1 MLTRREIITL
11 CLVFLITLPAVTSRL
26 YASDEIEY
34 FAWLRSAAFD
44 HDVDFRNEYQ
54 HFYDAGVARAEGFY
68 ETFLSAER
76 ANEIGRPVNYATPG
90 PGMLWSPFYAVGHLA
105 AIVSGAPRD
114 GFSHPYIAAIA
125 YGSACYG
132 FLATVISAVI
142 ARRVFGRGLAVS
154 LAIACGTPLLFYAY
168 VAPGFGH
175 AASAFAVSLLVW
187 VWLRVRARWTIGGA
201 IALGLCA
208 GLVGVVREQDVFLSL
223 GPALDFLIYWF
234 RSIRNGRVAA
244 SGARPS
250 PAAVAVA
257 GTLAFLAGLAPL
269 LLAYKALNGH
279 FFPTE
284 TAARKMTWT
293 APHAWG
299 VLFSPYHGLFAWT
312 PLAIV
317 AIAGL
322 AAVALAARTTAVGHH
337 TADGDARR
345 IAIIALIMIAA
356 QAYSSGSVESWTV
369 AGSFGQ
375 RRFVA
380 ITPLLVLGLAGLFA
394 LVQAT
399 WPRRA
404 LAAVIALCIWWN
416 LGLMAQFGLHRMD
429 RQQLTLMDNARA
441 TFVDLPLEAP
451 QLVWRYLFDRQSLY
465 KLPRAS
471 QKSEVQSPK

>member
-1 MLTRREIITL
+1 MLTRRELIGL
-11 CLVFLITLPAVTSRL
+11 CLAFVITLPAVTSRL

-54 HFYDAGVARAEGFY
+54 HFYDAGVAHTQEFY
-68 ETFLSAER
+68 DTFLSAER
-76 ANEIGRPVNYATPG
+76 ANETGRPVNYATPG
-90 PGMLWSPFYAVGHLA
+90 PGFLWAPFYAVGHLA

-132 FLATVISAVI
+132 FLATLLSAVI
-142 ARRVFGRGLAVS
+142 ARRVFGRGPAVS
-154 LAIACGTPLLFYAY
+154 LAIACGTPLIFYSY

-187 VWLRVRARWTIGGA
+187 VWLRVRTRWTIGGG

-208 GLVGVVREQDVFLSL
+208 GLVGVVREQDVFLAL
-223 GPALDFLIYWF
+223 GPALDFLAYWL
-234 RSIRNGRVAA
+234 GH
-244 SGARPS
+244 ARAGSPGPRRS
-250 PAAVAVA
+250 PAAVALA
-257 GTLAFLAGLAPL
+257 GTLAFLVGLAPL
-269 LLAYKALNGH
+269 LLAYKALNGR
-279 FFPTE
+279 FLPTE

-299 VLFSPYHGLFAWT
+299 VLFDPYHGLFAWT

-317 AIAGL
+317 AIVGL
-322 AAVALAARTTAVGHH
+322 VAVAIAGRNAVVQSETT
-337 TADGDARR
+337 DRDARR
-345 IAIIALIMIAA
+345 IAIIALVMVAA

-380 ITPLLVLGLAGLFA
+380 ITPLLVLGLAGMFTF
-394 LVQAT
+394 VQSA

-404 LAAVIALCIWWN
+404 VTVLVMLCIWWN

-429 RQQLTLMDNARA
+429 RQKLALGDNARV
-441 TFVDLPLEAP
+441 TFLELPLEAP
-451 QLVWRYLFDRQSLY
+451 RLVWRYFTDRQSLY
-465 KLPRAS
+465 KLP
-471 QKSEVQSPK
+471 QQ

>member
-1 MLTRREIITL
+1 MLTRREIIGL
-11 CLVFLITLPAVTSRL
+11 CLAFAITLPAVTSRL

-34 FAWLRSAAFD
+34 FAWLRSIAFD

-54 HFYDAGVARAEGFY
+54 HFYDTGVAHTTEFY
-68 ETFLSAER
+68 DTFLSAER

-90 PGMLWSPFYAVGHLA
+90 PGILWSPFYLVGHVA
-105 AIVSGAPRD
+105 AIFSGAPRD

-132 FLATVISAVI
+132 FLATIISAVI
-142 ARRVFGRGLAVS
+142 ARRVFGRGRAVS
-154 LAIACGTPLLFYAY
+154 LAIAFGTPLIFYTY

-187 VWLRVRARWTIGGA
+187 VWLRVRTRWTIAGG

-208 GLVGVVREQDVFLSL
+208 GLVGVVREQDVFLAL
-223 GPALDFLIYWF
+223 GPAIDFLIYWLG
-234 RSIRNGRVAA
+234 RGAAVSPDPRRN
-244 SGARPS
+244 
-250 PAAVAVA
+250 PAAVAAA
-257 GTLAFLAGLAPL
+257 GTLAFLAGIAPL
-269 LLAYKALNGH
+269 LLAYKALNGR

-299 VLFSPYHGLFAWT
+299 VLFDPHHGLFAWT
-312 PLAIV
+312 PLAVV
-317 AIAGL
+317 AVIGL
-322 AAVALAARTTAVGHH
+322 VAVAFAGRNAVVRSQTT
-337 TADGDARR
+337 DRDARR
-345 IAIIALIMIAA
+345 IAIIALIMVAA

-380 ITPLLVLGLAGLFA
+380 ITPLLVLGLAGLFTF
-394 LVQAT
+394 VQTT
-399 WPRRA
+399 WSRRA
-404 LAAVIALCIWWN
+404 ISVIVVLCIWWN

-429 RQQLTLMDNARA
+429 RQQLMLKDNARV
-441 TFVDLPLEAP
+441 TFLELPLEAP
-451 QLVWRYLFDRQSLY
+451 RLAWRYLTDRQSLY
-465 KLPRAS
+465 KLPRT
-471 QKSEVQSPK
+471 EVR